1 MMFNIN
7 KKTDYDNT
15 ESHDN
20 ELEQLRT
27 ELAQYKE
34 AFAQIEDVTNRV
46 AKGNLTARIIHWD
59 EFGEL
64 SSALSAL
71 NLSYDMADAFIRESG
86 ATLEHAV
93 EGKFYRLFNE
103 RGMHGDFKRGAGIIN
118 AVRQRM
124 IEVESSRKTEMVA
137 LADNLESEV
146 KSAVD
151 TVQSSSETMRGLSE
165 DMSADLEGVTA
176 QARNVVEV
184 SNNATSNVESCAAA
198 VEQMSASAQEI
209 YRQVDSSRDASV
221 KAEEEVGKTNEI
233 VQGLASAA
241 EEIGEISNMIKDI
254 ASRTNLLALN
264 ATIEAAR
271 AGEAG
276 KGFAVVASE
285 VKTLAN
291 QTAEATNR
299 VDLQIT
305 TIQQMALQ
313 TTEAV
318 EKIGTVIQESGEI
331 SKAVAATVEEQL
343 AATQEISN
351 NVQEAAQA
359 TRTSSTDVTVVAE
372 KTGNSSQT
380 ARKVAEESIEV
391 FEAIQMLSGK
401 VVDIMGDLRGYEAFN
416 RRSAERTVPAPPL
429 GCNVEWNG
437 RTYDGKV
444 RNISRTGA
452 AIDGRV
458 DAVAGNDLTFMA
470 NGFQEGIMATV
481 VENRDDTLH
490 IKFNDGQNSMI
501 SRLMKIVGS

>member
-1 MMFNIN
+1 MFNIS
-7 KKTDYDNT
+7 KKADYDNT
-15 ESHDN
+15 ETHND
-20 ELEQLRT
+20 ELEQLRA
-27 ELAQYKE
+27 ELEHYKR
-34 AFAQIEDVTNRV
+34 AFVEIEDVTNKV
-46 AKGNLTARIIHWD
+46 AKGDLTARIIHWD

-64 SSALSAL
+64 SPALSAL

-103 RGMHGDFKRGAGIIN
+103 RGMHGDFKSGASIIN

-124 IEVESSRKTEMVA
+124 IEVESSRRTEMIA

-151 TVQSSSETMRGLSE
+151 SVQSSSETMRGMSE
-165 DMSADLEGVTA
+165 GMSTDLESVTA

-209 YRQVDSSRDASV
+209 YRQVDSSRDASI

-241 EEIGEISNMIKDI
+241 EEIGDISNMIKDI

-285 VKTLAN
+285 VKNLAN

-299 VDLQIT
+299 VDLQIS

-318 EKIGTVIQESGEI
+318 EKIGVVIQESGEI

-359 TRTSSTDVTVVAE
+359 TRTSSTDVSVVAE
-372 KTGNSSQT
+372 KTGNSSET
-380 ARKVAEESIEV
+380 ARQVAEESIEV
-391 FEAIQMLSGK
+391 FDAIQMLSGK
-401 VVDIMGDLRGYEAFN
+401 VIDIMGDLRSYEAFN
-416 RRSAERTVPAPPL
+416 RRAAERTVPAPTL
-429 GCNVEWNG
+429 GCSIDWNG
-437 RTYDGKV
+437 QSYSGKV
-444 RNISRTGA
+444 ENISRTGV
-452 AIDGRV
+452 AISAKV
-458 DAVAGNDLTFMA
+458 NAVAGDELLFTA
-470 NGFQEGIMATV
+470 SGFDEGIRATI
-481 VENRDDTLH
+481 VENKHDTLH
-490 IKFNDGQNSMI
+490 IKFNDGQNSLI
-501 SRLMKIVGS
+501 SRLLKIVVG